1 MAPDVQRWLD
11 FADNDLAVAKH
22 LLETFHPKPLEI
34 ICYHCQQSA
43 EKAIKAVYIALGIP
57 GGLPK
62 KHDLTFLLE
71 QMKHRVA
78 ISDAMFDH
86 ADDLNSYSVI
96 VRYPNEIQ
104 IDERKVLLSIRYAD
118 EIMSW
123 AKEAITFN
131 DTMECGLTQ
140 AQANESIPMTEALD
154 ALEQENSNP

>member
-1 MAPDVQRWLD
+1 MVPDVQRWLD
-11 FADNDLAVAKH
+11 FAENDLAVAKH

-57 GGLPK
+57 GGIPK

-104 IDERKVLLSIRYAD
+104 IDERKVLLSVRYAD
-118 EIMSW
+118 EILSW
-123 AKEAITFN
+123 SKEAVSFN
-131 DTMECGLTQ
+131 DSMEQGL
-140 AQANESIPMTEALD
+140 AQAKADESVPLTDALD
-154 ALEQENSNP
+154 TFEQKNPNT

>member
-1 MAPDVQRWLD
+1 MVPDVQRWLD
-11 FADNDLAVAKH
+11 FAENDLAVAKH

-57 GGLPK
+57 GGIPK

-104 IDERKVLLSIRYAD
+104 IDERKVLLSVRYAD
-118 EIMSW
+118 EILSW
-123 AKEAITFN
+123 SKEAISFN
-131 DTMECGLTQ
+131 NTMEQGLSQ
-140 AQANESIPMTEALD
+140 AKADESVPLTDVLD
-154 ALEQENSNP
+154 TFEQKTPHT

>member
-1 MAPDVQRWLD
+1 MVPDVQRWLD
-11 FADNDLAVAKH
+11 FAENDLAVAKH

-57 GGLPK
+57 GGIPK

-104 IDERKVLLSIRYAD
+104 IDERKVLLSVRYAD
-118 EIMSW
+118 EILSW
-123 AKEAITFN
+123 SKEAVSFN
-131 DTMECGLTQ
+131 DTMEQGL
-140 AQANESIPMTEALD
+140 AQAKADESVPLTDVLD
-154 ALEQENSNP
+154 TFEQKNPHT

>member
-11 FADNDLAVAKH
+11 FAENDLAVAKH

-57 GGLPK
+57 GGIPK

-71 QMKHRVA
+71 QMKHRVT

-86 ADDLNSYSVI
+86 ADDLNSFSVI

-104 IDERKVLLSIRYAD
+104 IDERKVLLSVRYAD
-118 EIMSW
+118 EIMFW
-123 AKEAITFN
+123 AKEAFAFS

-140 AQANESIPMTEALD
+140 AQANESIPLTDALG
-154 ALEQENSNP
+154 ALEQKNPNQ

>member
-11 FADNDLAVAKH
+11 FAENDLAVAKH

-34 ICYHCQQSA
+34 VCYHCQQSS

-71 QMKHRVA
+71 QMKHRVE

-104 IDERKVLLSIRYAD
+104 IDERKVHLAIRYAE
-118 EIMSW
+118 EIMLW
-123 AKEAITFN
+123 AEDAISFN
-131 DTMECGLTQ
+131 DTMERGL
-140 AQANESIPMTEALD
+140 AQAKADESVPLSD
-154 ALEQENSNP
+154 ALNPLGREKPDV